1 MSISCD
7 YPFKATINKILIH
20 GFHPSGPASIDD
32 DELQLALAMSR
43 SGGTTG
49 AMPSHQPQAQV
60 STSH

>member
-1 MSISCD
+1 MV
-7 YPFKATINKILIH
+7 FR
-20 GFHPSGPASIDD
+20 PSGPASIDD

-49 AMPSHQPQAQV
+49 AMQLDMPSHQPQAQV